1 VTHLLL
7 LALLM
12 LGDIP
17 ADGATANRYAKATA
31 RLAAAHTGQDR
42 FYALRGAAK
51 AAFEVGKLD
60 EARTYANELLRAA
73 QQFRGDW
80 NYGNAIHDG
89 HLVLGRLAMREGD
102 VAQAK
107 KELLAAGNTPGSPQL
122 DTFGPNMSLASDLL
136 QHGERE
142 VVLEYFRRCERFW
155 ESGGE
160 SLAAWRKAIAGG
172 NMPDFGANLRY

>member
-1 VTHLLL
+1 MHLLL
-7 LALLM
+7 LALLT
-12 LGDIP
+12 LSDPP
-17 ADGATANRYAKATA
+17 ADDAAANRYAKATA
-31 RLAAAHTGQDR
+31 RLAATQTPEDR

-51 AAFEVGKLD
+51 AAFEVGKYD
-60 EARTYANELLRAA
+60 QARTYANELLTTA

-89 HLVLGRLAMREGD
+89 HLVRGRLALRAGD
-102 VAQAK
+102 VAHAK
-107 KELLAAGNTPGSPQL
+107 EELLAAGSTPGSPQL

-136 QHGERE
+136 KRGERE

-172 NMPDFGANLRY
+172 KTPDFGANLRY

>member
-1 VTHLLL
+1 MTHLLL
-7 LALLM
+7 LAVLNFS
-12 LGDIP
+12 DIP
-17 ADGATANRYAKATA
+17 ADEATANRYAKATA
-31 RLAAAHTGQDR
+31 RLAATHTREDR

-60 EARTYANELLRAA
+60 EARTYANELLTVA
-73 QQFRGDW
+73 QHFRGDW

-89 HLVLGRLAMREGD
+89 HLVRGRLALRAGD

-107 KELLAAGNTPGSPQL
+107 KELLAAGDTPGSPQL

-142 VVLEYFRRCERFW
+142 VVLEYFQRCERFW
-155 ESGGE
+155 ESGGD
-160 SLAAWRKAIAGG
+160 SLDAWRKAIAGG
-172 NMPDFGANLRY
+172 KMPAFGANLRY